1 MVDLHNP
8 HDALFNATFEDPRLA
23 EIFFHENLPNRIA
36 QHLDYSRPEKID
48 GSFFDEVLAGSQC
61 DALFRV
67 RTKKTGDPVYMYVL
81 LEHKSTPEPDLPL
94 QLSSYTGRIWKR
106 HVKENGPASLRA
118 LPPIIPM
125 VLYTGQRH
133 WNVPK
138 GLGEMISGEPDLCI
152 LPGELYILSNLKETP
167 SAKLSGD
174 AELKSVLTTMK
185 FEAMES
191 LALVLNSLTPEL
203 RRQVLHYIV
212 GVYEGVELE
221 GILAAL
227 RLENANEME
236 DYVGTIAETLLAE
249 GKAHGMVAGE
259 AKGMVAGE
267 AKGMVAGEAKGL
279 VKGKAETL
287 LRLME
292 RRFGPL
298 PRKHRQRIAAAKI
311 EQIEKWFDAAIDA
324 PDMETVFMSETRH

>member
-8 HDALFNATFEDPRLA
+8 HNALFNATFEDPRLA
-23 EIFFHENLPNRIA
+23 GIFFHENLPNRIA

-48 GSFFDEVLAGSQC
+48 GSFFDEALAGSQC

-67 RTKKTGDPVYMYVL
+67 HTKKTRNPVYMYVL

-133 WNVPK
+133 WNVPE
-138 GLGEMISGEPDLCI
+138 GLREMISGEPDLCI

-167 SAKLSGD
+167 SAKLSRD

-191 LALVLNSLTPEL
+191 LAQVLNSLTPEL

-249 GKAHGMVAGE
+249 GKAHGMAEGMAE
-259 AKGMVAGE
+259 GMV
-267 AKGMVAGEAKGL
+267 VGEAKGL
-279 VKGKAETL
+279 VEGKAETL
-287 LRLME
+287 MRLME

-298 PRKHRQRIAAAKI
+298 PRKYRQRIAAAKI
-311 EQIEKWFDAAIDA
+311 EQIENWFDAVIDA
-324 PDMETVFMSETRH
+324 PDVETVFVSNTRH

>member
-8 HDALFNATFEDPRLA
+8 HDVLVNVTFEDPRLA
-23 EIFFHENLPNRIA
+23 GIFFHENLPDRIA
-36 QHLDYSRPEKID
+36 QHLDYKLPEHID
-48 GSFFDEVLAGSQC
+48 GSFFDESLAGSQC

-67 RTKKTGDPVYMYVL
+67 RTKKTSNPVYLYVL

-106 HVKENGPASLRA
+106 RVKENGPASLRA
-118 LPPIIPM
+118 LPPVIPM

-133 WNVPK
+133 WNVPE
-138 GLGEMISGEPDLCI
+138 GLREMIAGEPDLCI

-167 SAKLSGD
+167 SANLSRD

-185 FEAMES
+185 FEAMEN
-191 LALVLNSLTPEL
+191 LAQVLNNLSPEL
-203 RRQVLHYIV
+203 RRQVLYYIV

-227 RLENANEME
+227 RLDNANEME

-249 GKAHGMVAGE
+249 GKAHGLAE
-259 AKGMVAGE
+259 GMVT
-267 AKGMVAGEAKGL
+267 GEAKGL
-279 VKGKAETL
+279 VEGKAETL
-287 LRLME
+287 MRLME

-298 PRKHRQRIAAAKI
+298 PRKNRQRIAAAKI
-311 EQIEKWFDAAIDA
+311 DQIEKWFDVAIDA
-324 PDMETVFMSETRH
+324 PDMEAVFMSETRH

>member
-1 MVDLHNP
+1 M
-8 HDALFNATFEDPRLA
+8 
-23 EIFFHENLPNRIA
+23 
-36 QHLDYSRPEKID
+36 
-48 GSFFDEVLAGSQC
+48 
-61 DALFRV
+61 
-67 RTKKTGDPVYMYVL
+67 
-81 LEHKSTPEPDLPL
+81 
-94 QLSSYTGRIWKR
+94 
-106 HVKENGPASLRA
+106 KENGPASLRA

-138 GLGEMISGEPDLCI
+138 GLREMISGEPDLCI

-167 SAKLSGD
+167 SAKLSRD

-191 LALVLNSLTPEL
+191 LAQVLNSLTPEL

-249 GKAHGMVAGE
+249 GKAHGMAE
-259 AKGMVAGE
+259 GMAE
-267 AKGMVAGEAKGL
+267 
-279 VKGKAETL
+279 GKAETL
-287 LRLME
+287 MRLME

-298 PRKHRQRIAAAKI
+298 PRKYRQRIAAAKI
-311 EQIEKWFDAAIDA
+311 EQIENWFDAFIDA
-324 PDMETVFMSETRH
+324 PDVETVFVSNTRH